1 VDQLSQEVVDI
12 ATMTRGAL
20 DVWVVRDDVPNIPR
34 ESQTADA
41 TRSALVEYYLVKR
54 LNQQITYFAQA
65 GRNIGWQR
73 YTYHLPALCFFAS
86 VLLAL
91 AHFARAI
98 YEQGGGHGQSPG
110 QTIEQGGSHNQS
122 LGQHMDRPQDHGFV
136 GELLIALAACLPVLG
151 AGIRTLHTA
160 SERRRN
166 AIRFQAKYYTLEK
179 LRQELQQET
188 DADAIFRLLWQCKR
202 IMEFEHR
209 EWLRLMIE
217 AEWFG

>member
-1 VDQLSQEVVDI
+1 VARQSPPGNHRVDQLSQEVVDI
-12 ATMTRGAL
+12 AAMTRRAL
-20 DVWVVRDDVPNIPR
+20 DVWVVRDDVANIPR

-91 AHFARAI
+91 THFALAI
-98 YEQGGGHGQSPG
+98 YEQGGN
-110 QTIEQGGSHNQS
+110 HNQS
-122 LGQHMDRPQDHGFV
+122 LAQHMDRPQDHSFV
-136 GELLIALAACLPVLG
+136 GELLIVLAACLPVLG

-188 DADAIFRLLWQCKR
+188 DADAIFRLLSQCER
-202 IMEFEHR
+202 IMEIEHR